1 MPVTIKEIASK
12 AKVSHGLV
20 SAILNG
26 SNDKLRSS
34 DETRARVLS
43 IASELGYRPNS
54 LARGLRGKRTKS
66 VGLIWPF
73 ADEWIGDGVIGQ
85 DILRDSHDRGYATFY
100 AESRYDSE
108 YLGEIIDDFSQRC
121 VDALIMHGPT
131 AILKS
136 KKIVEQLNA
145 LPAAV
150 VVTQSPIESLSC
162 DQLIHNRI
170 RAIEEVADYF
180 AVTGRKRP
188 AMVVS
193 MDDPDNHAKYHAFR
207 DRLMSL
213 GVEDHED
220 MLMDMGR
227 TVIPHTE
234 HLQQKIR
241 SRSEQ
246 LSRIDAILCLND
258 FVAIAVTQGL
268 KSCGRGVPDEVGV
281 VGMNNSDV
289 ASLWSPPLA
298 SIDRRRQQIKAAVM
312 SMAIKRLQRP
322 KMPPQR
328 QQVDMSF
335 VWRDSAGARVGGL
348 G

>member
-1 MPVTIKEIASK
+1 MAVTIKEIANK
-12 AKVSHGLV
+12 ANVSHGLV

-26 SNDKLRSS
+26 SHDKLRSS

-43 IASELGYRPNS
+43 IANELGYRPNS

-100 AESRYDSE
+100 AESRYDSQ
-108 YLGEIIDDFSQRC
+108 YLAQTIEDFSQRC
-121 VDALIMHGPT
+121 VDALIMHGPM

-136 KKIVEQLNA
+136 KKIVDQLNA

-150 VVTQSPIESLSC
+150 VVTQSLIDSLTC
-162 DQLIHNRI
+162 DQLIHNRN
-170 RAIEEVADYF
+170 RAIEEVAEYF
-180 AVTGRKRP
+180 ATTGRKRP

-193 MDDPDNHAKYHAFR
+193 MDDPDNHAKYNAFR
-207 DRLMSL
+207 DRLVAL
-213 GVEDHED
+213 GVEEHDD
-220 MLMDMGR
+220 MLVDLGR

-234 HLQQKIR
+234 QLQQKIR
-241 SRSEQ
+241 DRSEQ

-268 KSCGRGVPDEVGV
+268 KACGREVPADVGV
-281 VGMNNSDV
+281 VGMNNNDV

-298 SIDRRRQQIKAAVM
+298 SIDRRRQDIKAAVM
-312 SMAIKRLQRP
+312 SMVINRLQKP
-322 KMPPQR
+322 KMPAQR

-335 VWRDSAGARVGGL
+335 VWRESAGVPVEAHR
-348 G
+348 